1 MKHNTISNMDCL
13 KYLKRI
19 PDNSVDLVLTDPP
32 YNIGFDGGKGWDRWE
47 DEREY
52 IKWCLEWTKECIRV
66 LKDERMLVVWG
77 TLKTESFLLY
87 KLALNRTKGIFP
99 QNEITKR

>member
-52 IKWCLEWTKECIRV
+52 ILSLIH
-66 LKDERMLVVWG
+66 
-77 TLKTESFLLY
+77 
-87 KLALNRTKGIFP
+87 I
-99 QNEITKR
+99 